1 MNPSSQQNFWK
12 KFAKINW
19 EKAPLLLQDS
29 ASTLQEIKED
39 QIFSMLVDYSNQCRK
54 LKSPQGFKLFVEGQ
68 LQYAEDLLQFLPV
81 KKDKSFLG
89 YHARMEKYFSDYCLV
104 CDELLQVSQENR
116 KPLQQ
121 FTENLFS
128 HVGFPNRFVEMGL
141 YLGNYKKTPFG
152 VHVDGCGVFSFPVVG
167 KKTFRLWTPSFVEKN
182 PALNRA
188 HSYSKFKKHS
198 QVLEARP
205 GDMTYW
211 PSSAW
216 HIAESDGSFSATW
229 SLGVWVDRSHFD
241 VIQEALSPLLR
252 KTLGVHGETKVT
264 GQKNGLKS
272 DQKKSLHSSD
282 GQVVDLPK
290 NFQETILK
298 IESLSK
304 NELHDAFLKSWLE
317 LISKQGFKTFP
328 LQIPPNKISLDS
340 EIQISS
346 LKSILWSKNR
356 SKKMI
361 SCAFQ
366 GTVIEL
372 SPSHEMLYLIKDLN
386 LGKQCRI
393 SDYLGLPK
401 NKKDLASIQILADAG
416 AFS

>member
-12 KFAKINW
+12 KFTKTNW

-29 ASTLQEIKED
+29 ASALQEIKED
-39 QIFSMLVDYSNQCRK
+39 QIFSMLVEYSNQCRK

-89 YHARMEKYFSDYCLV
+89 YHTRMEKYFSDYCLV

-167 KKTFRLWTPSFVEKN
+167 KKTFRLWTPKFVEKN

-188 HSYSKFKKHS
+188 HNYSKFKKHS

-229 SLGVWVDRSHFD
+229 SLGIWVDRSHFD
-241 VIQEALSPLLR
+241 VILEALGPLLQ
-252 KTLGVHGETKVT
+252 KTLGLHGETKVT
-264 GQKNGLKS
+264 GQKNGQKS
-272 DQKKSLHSSD
+272 DKKKSLHSRD
-282 GQVVDLPK
+282 GQVVDLPQ

-304 NELHDAFLKSWLE
+304 NQLYDAFLKSWLE
-317 LISKQGFKTFP
+317 LSSKQGFKTFP
-328 LQIPPNKISLDS
+328 RQTPRNKISLDS
-340 EIQISS
+340 VIQTSS
-346 LKSILWSKNR
+346 LKSILWSKNK
-356 SKKMI
+356 SKNRI

-366 GTVIEL
+366 GTVLEL
-372 SPSHEMLYLIKDLN
+372 PPSHEMLRLIKDLN
-386 LGKQCRI
+386 LGKKCRI
-393 SDYLGLPK
+393 SDYLGLSK